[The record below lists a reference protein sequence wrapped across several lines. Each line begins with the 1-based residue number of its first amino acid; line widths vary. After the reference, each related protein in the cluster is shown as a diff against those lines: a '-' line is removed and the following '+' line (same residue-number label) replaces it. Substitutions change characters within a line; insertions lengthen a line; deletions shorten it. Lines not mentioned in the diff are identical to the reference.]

1 MEGEREKLEK
11 VGRKGGK
18 TNIDQPSP
26 YHSHNIACEIQA
38 TLPAPPSTIKRMML
52 SVNIT
57 FILTALCYFSV
68 AITGFWAFGNSVK
81 PNVLVSLDKPVGVI
95 VAANLAV
102 FLHVMGERG

>member
-1 MEGEREKLEK
+1 LEK
-11 VGRKGGK
+11 RWKQGTK
-18 TNIDQPSP
+18 TIDFQPLSPSP
-26 YHSHNIACEIQA
+26 PSHNIACEIQA
-38 TLPAPPSTIKRMML
+38 TLPAPPSTIKRMMT
-52 SVNIT
+52 SVNVT